1 MMVLNKMNRMIMK
14 LKIYRVRLGMLLL
27 EFNSNGILGV
37 YCVLGVMFLL
47 RCVVHQRIRGSQL
60 GGMTAEGGLF
70 FSNWMRRSRRVT
82 KDP

>member
-37 YCVLGVMFLL
+37 YCVRTRSNVFVA
-47 RCVVHQRIRGSQL
+47 VVRIRGSQL
-60 GGMTAEGGLF
+60 GGMNAEGGLF
-70 FSNWMRRSRRVT
+70 ISNWMRRSRRVT